1 MWSDERDLIMNL
13 FNDNGEAYPKTC
25 PCCGKKDGHIFM
37 YKFDDAAVYGS
48 AWVWCSACQ
57 EYSHSRYLIP
67 DWWKNYDGVEADE
80 LHNRPDNLDL
90 IKNEIDQWVNS
101 LR

>member
-1 MWSDERDLIMNL
+1 MKNRFVWIVKHI
-13 FNDNGEAYPKTC
+13 PKYVRVVE
-25 PCCGKKDGHIFM
+25 KNGHIFM
-37 YKFDDAAVYGS
+37 YKFDDADVYGS

-67 DWWKNYDGVEADE
+67 DWWKNYDGIEADE
-80 LHNRPDNLDL
+80 LHNSPDNLDL
-90 IKNEIDQWVNS
+90 IKNEIGQWVNS